1 MPRRLKQ
8 EPITAPLG
16 VQPERDGVLQCLEC
30 GVRYRGIAQ
39 HVRQKHGIDTT
50 LREQLAQAV
59 ANEQYE
65 VAAKLRDALRRRE

>member
-1 MPRRLKQ
+1 MEENPM
-8 EPITAPLG
+8 
-16 VQPERDGVLQCLEC
+16 VQQLRKMEEALRE
-30 GVRYRGIAQ
+30 
-39 HVRQKHGIDTT
+39 KHGIETT

>member
-8 EPITAPLG
+8 EPITALLG

-39 HVRQKHGIDTT
+39 HVRQKHGIDPDDYRRDHELPRT
-50 LREQLAQAV
+50 L
-59 ANEQYE
+59 
-65 VAAKLRDALRRRE
+65 ALWPQELS